1 MGVLG
6 RREAGEGLEELL
18 VVPAQG
24 DGQIAQL
31 VAFLDSLTGKIPENF
46 ATAVALPAAGFGVE
60 GIATAT
66 PGRKQ

>member
-1 MGVLG
+1 MTMQLG
-6 RREAGEGLEELL
+6 KTLSET
-18 VVPAQG
+18 
-24 DGQIAQL
+24 QIEQL